1 MFHPEY
7 FVDTVFNI
15 DYDQLKSIGVKH
27 ILIDI
32 DNTIVPFKDPLPTE
46 RIKAFIEEGKTKGFD
61 FCIVSNTFLERV
73 KRIGDSLNIPYIS
86 MAKKP
91 SRKGVIKAMTLLNG
105 TVNNT
110 ILIGDQFC
118 TDIVAA
124 KRAGIRCILVEPI
137 TTSDFFM
144 TKLYR
149 LIEWFFKKNF
159 TKENMK
165 DEK

>member
-15 DYDQLKSIGVKH
+15 DFDQLKSIGIKH

-32 DNTIVPFKDPLPTE
+32 DNTIVPFKEPLPTE
-46 RIKAFIEEGKTKGFD
+46 AIKAFIDEGKAKGFD
-61 FCIVSNTFLERV
+61 FCIVSNTLLERV
-73 KRIGDSLNIPYIS
+73 KRIGDSLDIPYIS

-91 SRKGVIKAMTLLNG
+91 SRKGVLKAMAKLGGTLED
-105 TVNNT
+105 T

-118 TDIVAA
+118 TDIIAA
-124 KRAGIRCILVEPI
+124 KRAGVRCILVEPI

-144 TKLYR
+144 TKIYR
-149 LIEWFFKKNF
+149 LIEWFFKRNF
-159 TKENMK
+159 TKDNMR

>member
-1 MFHPEY
+1 MFQPEY

-15 DYDQLKSIGVKH
+15 DYDQLKSIGVEH

-32 DNTIVPFKDPLPTE
+32 DNTIVPFKDQLPTD
-46 RIKAFIEEGKTKGFD
+46 RIKAFIDEGKSKGVD
-61 FCIVSNTFLERV
+61 FCIVSNTFFDRV
-73 KRIGDSLNIPYIS
+73 KRIGDSLDIPYIS
-86 MAKKP
+86 MVKKP
-91 SRKGVIKAMTLLNG
+91 SRKGVVKGMKLLNG
-105 TVNNT
+105 TVANT

-118 TDIVAA
+118 TDIIAA

-149 LIEWFFKKNF
+149 LIEWFFKRNF